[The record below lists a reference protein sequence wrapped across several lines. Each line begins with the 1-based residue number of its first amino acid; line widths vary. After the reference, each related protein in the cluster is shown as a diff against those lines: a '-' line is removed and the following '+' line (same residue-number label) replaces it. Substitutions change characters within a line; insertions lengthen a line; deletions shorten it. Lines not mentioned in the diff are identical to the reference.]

1 MKIKKKQTRLK
12 PESFPELRETAGL
25 IGEFIQYWGFKK
37 VHGRIWAYLFLMKT
51 PLSTRHLCELLKI
64 SNSLVS
70 ISVAEL
76 MKYGVISEA
85 GKGPNGVLL
94 YQANPDVGSVI
105 AGVLRNR
112 EQKLLR
118 LIQSS
123 AENLPPRSPSPVGSE
138 VRMDAARIKQLAE
151 WVVIA
156 NGFLE
161 SGIAF
166 VEATL

>member
-1 MKIKKKQTRLK
+1 MKIKKKQVRLK
-12 PESFPELRETAGL
+12 PESFPHLRDTAEL

-37 VHGRIWAYLFLMKT
+37 VQGRIWAYLYLMDT

-76 MKYGVISEA
+76 MKYRVISEA

-94 YQANPDVGSVI
+94 YLANPEIGSVI

-112 EQKLLR
+112 EQKLLSQ
-118 LIQSS
+118 IQKSS
-123 AENLPPRSPSPVGSE
+123 QMLHELSPSPTGSP
-138 VRMDAARIKQLAE
+138 VKMDQERIKRLE
-151 WVVIA
+151 ELVGIA
-156 NGFLE
+156 NSFLE
-161 SGIAF
+161 SGIEF
-166 VEATL
+166 IEASL